1 MPARITVRGIGKVL
15 LAIVAVLVVLL
26 LVFAWLLG
34 RERTLQYV
42 IDRLIANANGEVTVL
57 GTRGGL
63 YEGLAFDRLTL
74 RGKNQLFMLE
84 QGVVRWQPGAL
95 LTGSLLITQ
104 ANVKKISVEI
114 TGSSDEPMAEPK
126 SLALPVSLVAPE
138 VKVDAI
144 EIRQGGQ
151 LTRLNSLVLALR
163 YNRGWALERLGLET
177 PWGAMAGTLK
187 LDDARPFALAGELS
201 VTQDK
206 SELMYSTNTQLAG
219 TLADVRS
226 NTAIALKT
234 RSGAAANGKVDARL
248 TPFVAQPLA
257 QADIDVPAFS
267 PRSWNAD
274 WPDAK
279 LSLKANLTPA
289 REAGTFSGQLKIAN
303 EAAGTI
309 DQQRVPLLAA
319 ATHFSGN
326 AKRVELSG
334 LAIDLG
340 SGGQFSGTGEWSDG
354 NARLNLQTQNLN
366 LKGVHAR
373 LKPTAI
379 RGEIALA
386 PQAGA
391 WRVTGRLSEQKLSLQ
406 ADAAITNEAVNL
418 ERALLTAGKGVFDAK
433 GEVKL
438 SGQRAFNMA
447 GNLKQFNPA
456 ELGDYP
462 AADLNAGIKLD
473 GLADAAWQVRA
484 GVALGN
490 SRLMNRPLFGKAKF
504 AASAQ
509 SLRDVD
515 VDLSV
520 GGNRLTARGGFGL
533 DDVEKGRAAQKLV
546 WTIEAPRL
554 AELSSDLSGNLS
566 ANGVAEGSLNAAVMT
581 ASLEGRDLRI
591 LAAHRIKLLNG
602 RARIELKDGK
612 TNDAQIK
619 ADLVAGEYQSAT
631 LSLKRAVVA
640 VDGSRAAHVLK
651 LSAGN
656 AEIDLKAEA
665 TGALE
670 AGGLWRGQIVSLD
683 NRGEVPFNLK
693 APVALTAALPAR
705 VDMGAAALDIGGGNL
720 RIAGFRFNDSGLTT
734 RGSANGLPLALAVS
748 FSESLKRKLEST
760 LKLGAEWDIATN
772 SAGNASG
779 TLRVFR
785 ESGDVVFLADSRL
798 PAGLEQLEFKT
809 ALADNQINAS
819 LNALG
824 HQLGS
829 IRVAATTRA
838 EARNGAWGIPA
849 SAPLQLKGE
858 VYVPKLAWVS
868 RLASEP
874 GLTVDGALSASVA
887 GEGTFGSPRL
897 RGQASGKA
905 LLLRWA
911 DQGLNYRNG
920 EFEVEF
926 TDDSLNVKRLTLLAG
941 EGRMEVEG
949 SLSISGTKTS
959 GKLAAKL
966 ERFEAVSRPD
976 RLVVASGEG
985 VLQLDDNRL
994 GITGKLRADRGFF
1007 ELPEKSEVVLS
1018 DDIVIVGKTAGKD
1031 APRMKT
1037 RVDLNLDLGE
1047 QFKVR
1052 GAGLNGRLA
1061 GTMRVV
1067 SADAGLPRAVGTLR
1081 IEEGTYTVYG
1091 QKLTVER
1098 GLLSFAGPIHNPGI
1112 SLLAVRKAL
1121 QTGVGVEAGVEVTG
1135 SANAPK
1141 AKLVSTPN
1149 VSETE
1154 KLSWLVLG
1162 RGLENSSKA
1171 DFGLLS
1177 AAASGL
1183 LGSSQGASIQSKIA
1197 GSLGVDE
1204 IGISPAG
1211 AGQEGFLSVGKRIS
1225 SKLYATYEQG
1235 LGKVSNVFKIRYTIS
1250 PRWSLQA
1257 QAGTESAADVL
1268 YTIAFD

>member
-1 MPARITVRGIGKVL
+1 MAARINIRAIWKVL
-15 LAIVAVLVVLL
+15 LAMAVVLVVLL
-26 LVFAWLLG
+26 LTFAWLLG
-34 RERTLQYV
+34 RERTLQYA
-42 IDRLIANANGEVTVL
+42 IDRFLAQTNGEITML

-63 YEGLAFDRLTL
+63 YEGITFERLQI
-74 RGKNQLFMLE
+74 RGKNQLITLE

-95 LTGSLLITQ
+95 LTGSLLVTQ

-126 SLALPVSLVAPE
+126 SLALPVNLVAPE
-138 VKVDAI
+138 VKIDAI
-144 EIRQGGQ
+144 EIRQGEQ
-151 LTRLNSLVLALR
+151 LTRVNSLALALR
-163 YNRGWALERLGLET
+163 YSGRWELERLGLET
-177 PWGAMAGTLK
+177 PWGVIAGTLR
-187 LDDARPFALAGELS
+187 LDAHRPFVLAGDVS
-201 VTQDK
+201 VVQSQSDF
-206 SELMYSTNTQLAG
+206 MYVTNTKLAG

-234 RSGAAANGKVDARL
+234 KSGAAANGKIGARL
-248 TPFVAQPLA
+248 APFTTQPLV
-257 QADIDVPAFS
+257 QADIDVPVFS

-279 LSLKANLTPA
+279 LSLKANLKPTGT
-289 REAGTFSGQLKIAN
+289 AGAFDGQVRVAN
-303 EAAGTI
+303 ETAGTI
-309 DQQRVPLLAA
+309 DQQRVPLLNAA
-319 ATHFSGN
+319 ANFSGN
-326 AKRVELSG
+326 AKRIELRA
-334 LAIDLG
+334 LTIDLAN
-340 SGGQFSGTGEWSDG
+340 GGQFSGTGEWSDG
-354 NARLNLQTQNLN
+354 KARLNLQTQNLN
-366 LKGVHAR
+366 LNGVHAR

-386 PQAGA
+386 PQADA
-391 WRVTGRLSEQKLSLQ
+391 WRVTGRLAEQKLSLQ
-406 ADAAITNEAVNL
+406 VDATVGKEAVNL
-418 ERALLTAGKGVFDAK
+418 ERALLTAGKGVFDAN
-433 GEVKL
+433 GQVRL
-438 SGQRAFNMA
+438 GGQRAFNVV
-447 GNLKQFNPA
+447 GSLKQFNPA

-462 AADLNAGIKLD
+462 AADLNADIKLE

-484 GVALGN
+484 DAALIN
-490 SRLMNRPLFGKAKF
+490 SRLMNRPLSGKARF

-515 VDLSV
+515 VELSV

-533 DDVEKGRAAQKLV
+533 DGAEKGKAPQKLV
-546 WTIEAPRL
+546 WNIEAPRL

-566 ANGVAEGSLNAAVMT
+566 ANGEAEGSLNAAVMT

-602 RARIELKDGK
+602 RARIEVKDGNA
-612 TNDAQIK
+612 NDALIK
-619 ADLVAGEYQSAT
+619 AEITASEHQSASI
-631 LSLKRAVVA
+631 SLKRAA
-640 VDGSRAAHVLK
+640 LGLEGSRAAHVLK

-665 TGALE
+665 RGALE
-670 AGGLWRGQIVSLD
+670 AGNLWRGQIVSID
-683 NRGEVPFNLK
+683 NRGEVPFSLK
-693 APVALTAALPAR
+693 APVALTAGQPSR
-705 VDMGAAALDIGGGNL
+705 VDMGAATLDIGGGNL
-720 RIAGFRFNDSGLTT
+720 RIGGFRLNESGLTT
-734 RGSANGLPLALAVS
+734 RGSANGLPLALVVS
-748 FSESLKRKLEST
+748 FSDALKRKLEST

-772 SAGNASG
+772 AAGNASG

-809 ALADNQINAS
+809 VLADNQVSAS

-824 HQLGS
+824 RQLGT
-829 IRVAATTRA
+829 IRVDATTRA
-838 EARNGAWGIPA
+838 EARDGAWGIPA

-858 VYVPKLAWVS
+858 VDVPKLAWVS

-874 GLTVDGALSASVA
+874 GLTVDGALRASVA

-897 RGQASGKA
+897 RGQANGKG

-920 EFEVEF
+920 EFDAEF
-926 TDDSLNVKRLTLLAG
+926 TGDSLNVKRLILLAG
-941 EGRMEVEG
+941 EGRMEAEG

-985 VLQLDDNRL
+985 ALQLDDNRL
-994 GITGKLRADRGFF
+994 TVTGKLRADRGFF

-1081 IEEGTYTVYG
+1081 IDEGTYTVYG

-1112 SLLAVRKAL
+1112 NLLAVRKAL
-1121 QTGVGVEAGVEVTG
+1121 QPGVGVEAGVEVTG

-1171 DFGLLS
+1171 DFSLLS

-1197 GSLGVDE
+1197 SSLGVDE

-1268 YTIAFD
+1268 YTISFD

>member
-1 MPARITVRGIGKVL
+1 MAVRGRIWKVL
-15 LAIVAVLVVLL
+15 LAMAAAFIVLL

-34 RERTLQYV
+34 RERTLQYA
-42 IDRLIANANGEVTVL
+42 IDRFLAQTNGEITML

-63 YEGLAFDRLTL
+63 YEGIAFERLQM
-74 RGKNQLFMLE
+74 RGKNQLVTLE
-84 QGVVRWQPGAL
+84 QGVIRWEPGAL
-95 LTGSLLITQ
+95 LTRSLLITQ
-104 ANVKKISVEI
+104 ANVKKISIEI

-126 SLALPVSLVAPE
+126 SLALPISLIAPE

-144 EIRQGGQ
+144 EIRQGEQ
-151 LTRLNSLVLALR
+151 ITRLNSLALALR
-163 YNRGWALERLGLET
+163 YSSRWELERLGLET
-177 PWGAMAGTLK
+177 PWGAIAGTLQ
-187 LDDARPFALAGELS
+187 LDGARPFSLTGDLS
-201 VTQDK
+201 VVQDK
-206 SELMYSTNTQLAG
+206 SELMYATNTKLAG

-226 NTAIALKT
+226 NTTIALKT
-234 RSGAAANGKVDARL
+234 TSGAAASGKVSARL
-248 TPFVAQPLA
+248 APFTLQPLA
-257 QADIDVPAFS
+257 EAEIDIPGFS

-274 WPDAK
+274 WLDAK

-289 REAGTFSGQLKIAN
+289 REAGAFNGQVKIAN

-309 DQQRVPLLAA
+309 DQQRVPLLSAA
-319 ATHFSGN
+319 ASFSGN

-340 SGGQFSGTGEWSDG
+340 SGGQFSGTGEWREG
-354 NARLNLQTQNLN
+354 NARLNLQTQNFN
-366 LKGVHAR
+366 LKGVHTK

-379 RGEIALA
+379 RGEIALV
-386 PQAGA
+386 PQADA

-406 ADAAITNEAVNL
+406 VDADVTKGAVNL

-433 GEVKL
+433 GQMKL
-438 SGQRAFNMA
+438 TGQSAFNVA

-456 ELGDYP
+456 ELGEYP
-462 AADLNAGIKLD
+462 AADLNADIKLE
-473 GLADAAWQVRA
+473 GLAEAAWQVRA
-484 GVALGN
+484 DIALGN
-490 SRLMNRPLFGKAKF
+490 SRLVNRPLSGKAKF

-515 VDLSV
+515 VDLLV

-533 DDVEKGRAAQKLV
+533 DGLQKAQQKLV
-546 WTIEAPRL
+546 WNIEAPRL
-554 AELSSDLSGNLS
+554 AELSSGLSGNLS
-566 ANGVAEGSLNAAVMT
+566 ANGEAEGSLNAAVIT

-591 LAAHRIKLLNG
+591 LSAHRIKLLNG
-602 RARIELKDGK
+602 RARIEVKDGK
-612 TNDAQIK
+612 TADAQIK
-619 ADLVAGEYQSAT
+619 ADITANEYQSAN
-631 LSLKRAVVA
+631 LSLKRATLA
-640 VDGSRAAHVLK
+640 LEGSRAAHVLK

-656 AEIDLKAEA
+656 ADIDLKAEA
-665 TGALE
+665 SGGLD
-670 AGGLWRGQIVSLD
+670 AGNLWRGQIVNLD
-683 NRGEVPFNLK
+683 NRGGVPFSLK
-693 APVALTAALPAR
+693 APVALTAGLPVR
-705 VDMGAAALDIGGGNL
+705 VDMGIATVDIGGGNL
-720 RIAGFRFNDSGLTT
+720 RIAGFRFSESGLTT

-748 FSESLKRKLEST
+748 FSDGLKRKLEST
-760 LKLGAEWDIATN
+760 LKLGADWDIATN
-772 SAGNASG
+772 SAGNAGGS
-779 TLRVFR
+779 LRVFR

-798 PAGLEQLEFKT
+798 PAGLEQLEFRT
-809 ALADNQINAS
+809 TLADNQINAS

-824 HQLGS
+824 RQLGS
-829 IRVAATTRA
+829 IRVDATTRA

-849 SAPLQLKGE
+849 SAPLLLKGE
-858 VYVPKLAWVS
+858 VDVPKLAWVS

-874 GLTVDGALSASVA
+874 GLTVDGALRASVV

-897 RGQASGKA
+897 RGQANGKG

-920 EFEVEF
+920 EFDAEF
-926 TDDSLNVKRLTLLAG
+926 SDDSLNVKRLTMLAG
-941 EGRMEVEG
+941 EGRMEAEG
-949 SLSISGTKTS
+949 NLSISGTKTS

-966 ERFEAVSRPD
+966 DRFEAVSRPD

-985 VLQLDDNRL
+985 TLQLDDNRL
-994 GITGKLRADRGFF
+994 SITGKLRADRGFF

-1067 SADAGLPRAVGTLR
+1067 SADTGLPRAVGTLR
-1081 IEEGTYTVYG
+1081 IEDGTYTVYG

-1112 SLLAVRKAL
+1112 NLLAVRKAL

-1135 SANAPK
+1135 SANTPK

-1197 GSLGVDE
+1197 SSLGVDE

-1268 YTIAFD
+1268 YTITFD